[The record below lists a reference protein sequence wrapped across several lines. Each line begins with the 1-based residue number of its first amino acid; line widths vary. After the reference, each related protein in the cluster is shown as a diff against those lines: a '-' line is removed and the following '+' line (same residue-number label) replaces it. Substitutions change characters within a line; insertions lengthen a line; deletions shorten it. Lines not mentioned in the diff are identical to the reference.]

1 VRNIK
6 FRGWDEKEK
15 KMYSPKELADLA
27 GLWFEQSEIIHYG
40 DGSLEISLIE
50 DSYGCRRQ
58 FKKMQY
64 TGLKDKNGVEIY
76 EGDILSFPKDSMED
90 YIVHAVVKYGTGEFD
105 GGTYKYPGFYLESTG
120 DDVNLKEGDIMEPYE
135 ITNLHDPNWYHY
147 EVVGNIFEG
156 VDK

>member
-1 VRNIK
+1 MRKIK

-15 KMYSPKELADLA
+15 RMYSPKELADLA
-27 GLWFEQSEIIHYG
+27 GLWFEQSE

-64 TGLKDKNGVEIY
+64 TGLRDKNGVEIY
-76 EGDILSFPKDSMED
+76 EGDVIEYCISEQETATVTFEHG
-90 YIVHAVVKYGTGEFD
+90 VFWGN
-105 GGTYKYPGFYLESTG
+105 YPL
-120 DDVNLKEGDIMEPYE
+120 
-135 ITNLHDPNWYHY
+135 Y
-147 EVVGNIFEG
+147 EVVEEKYFCKVIGNIFEG

>member
-1 VRNIK
+1 MREIK
-6 FRGWDEKEK
+6 FRAW
-15 KMYSPKELADLA
+15 
-27 GLWFEQSEIIHYG
+27 
-40 DGSLEISLIE
+40 DGSKMWSWEDITKDKEILCSVMRNEFYATIPPK
-50 DSYGCRRQ
+50 YFWQRQ
-58 FKKMQY
+58 QY

-76 EGDILSFPKDSMED
+76 EGDILSFPKDYMED

-135 ITNLHDPNWYHY
+135 ITNLHDPKWHHY

>member
-1 VRNIK
+1 MSREIK

-15 KMYSPKELADLA
+15 RMYSPKELADLA
-27 GLWFEQSEIIHYG
+27 GLWFEESE

-76 EGDILSFPKDSMED
+76 EGDIVEWQYRDRKERFTITYCEEDAMFLGKKDPD
-90 YIVHAVVKYGTGEFD
+90 RH
-105 GGTYKYPGFYLESTG
+105 GGAER
-120 DDVNLKEGDIMEPYE
+120 
-135 ITNLHDPNWYHY
+135 NWRYSKV
-147 EVVGNIFEG
+147 VVGNIFEG

>member
-1 VRNIK
+1 MSRMIK
-6 FRGWDEKEK
+6 FRAW
-15 KMYSPKELADLA
+15 
-27 GLWFEQSEIIHYG
+27 
-40 DGSLEISLIE
+40 DGSKMWSWEDITKDKEILCSVMRNEFYATIPPK
-50 DSYGCRRQ
+50 YFWQRQ
-58 FKKMQY
+58 QY

-76 EGDILSFPKDSMED
+76 EGDILSFPKDYMED

-135 ITNLHDPNWYHY
+135 ITNPHDPKWHHY

>member
-1 VRNIK
+1 MRKIK
-6 FRGWDEKEK
+6 FRAWDGEKFRE
-15 KMYSPKELADLA
+15 SFVIHQAS
-27 GLWFEQSEIIHYG
+27 GLPMIETTTPLGSHY
-40 DGSLEISLIE
+40 LETQAE
-50 DSYGCRRQ
+50 WTVQ
-58 FKKMQY
+58 QY

-135 ITNLHDPNWYHY
+135 ITNLHDPRWYHY

>member
-1 VRNIK
+1 MREIK

-27 GLWFEQSEIIHYG
+27 GLWFEQTE

-50 DSYGCRRQ
+50 DSFGCRRQ

-76 EGDILSFPKDSMED
+76 EGDIVKSGFST
-90 YIVHAVVKYGTGEFD
+90 AVVEWDDDIDQDFHWGNACGFRFNFD
-105 GGTYKYPGFYLESTG
+105 PETMNPNG
-120 DDVNLKEGDIMEPYE
+120 D
-135 ITNLHDPNWYHY
+135 Y
-147 EVVGNIFEG
+147 EVIGNIFEG

>member
-1 VRNIK
+1 MREIK
-6 FRGWDEKEK
+6 FRAW
-15 KMYSPKELADLA
+15 
-27 GLWFEQSEIIHYG
+27 
-40 DGSLEISLIE
+40 DGSKMWSWEDITKDKEILCSVMRNEFYATIPPK
-50 DSYGCRRQ
+50 YFWQRQ
-58 FKKMQY
+58 QY

-76 EGDILSFPKDSMED
+76 EGDILSFPKDYMED

-135 ITNLHDPNWYHY
+135 ITNPHDPKWHHY

>member
-1 VRNIK
+1 MRNIK

-15 KMYSPKELADLA
+15 RMYSPKELADLA
-27 GLWFEQSEIIHYG
+27 GLWFEQSE

-76 EGDILSFPKDSMED
+76 EGDIIIFDDSDIGGQRYKGIVEWNTDPTLDGLCFGLFIPPKFGGKSGWLHCDFL
-90 YIVHAVVKYGTGEFD
+90 GE
-105 GGTYKYPGFYLESTG
+105 L
-120 DDVNLKEGDIMEPYE
+120 
-135 ITNLHDPNWYHY
+135 
-147 EVVGNIFEG
+147 EVVGNVFEG